1 VWFLL
6 LIAACGGPGEGERA
20 EDAIGLEAFS
30 PGMWEQRALTIRA
43 GLEEAVAMAESGD
56 KEKHDIREFIHAVYT
71 GSFEPELEKAI
82 RLHLGA
88 RVALELELA
97 FGHLMKSITNRRIRE
112 DSAQSLAEK
121 IAQAAGIL
129 ESKAASLRSE

>member
-1 VWFLL
+1 MWFLL
-6 LIAACGGPGEGERA
+6 LIAACGGPGEGDGSKELM
-20 EDAIGLEAFS
+20 GLEAFS
-30 PGMWEQRALTIRA
+30 SGMWEQRALTIRA
-43 GLEEAVAMAESGD
+43 GLDEAVAMAEGGET
-56 KEKHDIREFIHAVYT
+56 EKQEVRDFIHAVYT

-97 FGHLMKSITNRRIRE
+97 FGHLMKSITNRRTRKDAAE
-112 DSAQSLAEK
+112 SLSEK

>member
-1 VWFLL
+1 M
-6 LIAACGGPGEGERA
+6 LIAACGGPGEGAGSDEVL
-20 EDAIGLEAFS
+20 GLEAFS

-43 GLEEAVAMAESGD
+43 GLNEAVTMAESG
-56 KEKHDIREFIHAVYT
+56 EVEREETRDFIHSVYT

-82 RLHLGA
+82 RQHLGA

-97 FGHLMKSITNRRIRE
+97 FGHLMKAITNRRTRQ
-112 DSAQSLAEK
+112 DSADALSEK

-129 ESKAASLRSE
+129 ESKAASLRGE